1 MSVLWLL
8 AGIVIGVWAQAT
20 FNLWARAV
28 ALWRRF
34 QAWRRFRDTD
44 DRYPPEGQ

>member
-1 MSVLWLL
+1 MSVLWLTL
-8 AGIVIGVWAQAT
+8 GILIGLYAQAR
-20 FNLWARAV
+20 FDLWQKV
-28 ALWRRF
+28 VTLWRRF